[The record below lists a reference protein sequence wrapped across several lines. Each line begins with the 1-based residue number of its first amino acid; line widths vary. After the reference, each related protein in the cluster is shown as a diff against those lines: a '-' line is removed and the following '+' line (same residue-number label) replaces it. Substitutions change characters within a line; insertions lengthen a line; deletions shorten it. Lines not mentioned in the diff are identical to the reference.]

1 MICFFMIDFSDP
13 VFYCIILLMCV
24 YAYIGGKWLDKRNK
38 AHAEKLQEQERK
50 NRIKEFK
57 SEKI

>member
-1 MICFFMIDFSDP
+1 MKVLLPDFNDPIFWIGMILI
-13 VFYCIILLMCV
+13 CV
-24 YAYIGGKWLDKRNK
+24 YAYIGGKWLDNRNRTHSK
-38 AHAEKLQEQERK
+38 KLQEQERK

>member
-1 MICFFMIDFSDP
+1 MKVLLPDFSSP
-13 VFYCIILLMCV
+13 IFWLGMILICV

-38 AHAEKLQEQERK
+38 AHKDKLQEQERK

>member
-1 MICFFMIDFSDP
+1 MICFSMIDLSDP
-13 VFYCIILLMCV
+13 IFYIGMMLICV
-24 YAYIGGKWLDKRNK
+24 YAYIGGKWLDNRNK
-38 AHAEKLQEQERK
+38 AHNKKLEDEERK

>member
-1 MICFFMIDFSDP
+1 MKVLLPDFNDPIFWIGMILICA
-13 VFYCIILLMCV
+13 

-38 AHAEKLQEQERK
+38 THNDKLQEEERK